1 MPLFDTNSLSN
12 TNLARGSYSG
22 CFSGFDEDSQQSSFS
37 KRASNSDFAC
47 MASSGDLNNLSGKGD
62 IYSAAEGRKMSKF
75 SDLEFYGG
83 SNSDLPPNNELKAN
97 QAFPQPQFP
106 RVVAGWETE
115 ATSIPDYA
123 NNTFKAAREVVLDS
137 QALVLNDFVGD
148 IDSKD
153 FYTFQVTQNTNLNLV
168 LNGLG
173 ANADL
178 ELFNRRGRVI
188 TSSKNA
194 GNVGESITY
203 SDLDAGQ
210 YYVRVSQGAT
220 GENTNYNL
228 SFSTKLISDVSSD
241 VSFVEVPQ
249 AASPEPIAASPS
261 ANNYIQQ
268 VLDLTNSERTKA
280 GLQPL
285 RLNEKLNQAAQGH
298 SQDMAMADYF
308 SHTGA
313 NGSNAGDRAAS
324 AGYYYSSLGENIAA
338 GYITAEEVVQGWMNS
353 PGHRANIMNAGYQ
366 ELGVGYYYLADDTG
380 SVNYNYYWTQ
390 EFGTAG

>member
-1 MPLFDTNSLSN
+1 MPLSDTNSPIN
-12 TNLARGSYSG
+12 THLARGLFRVR
-22 CFSGFDEDSQQSSFS
+22 FSGFDGDSQVSPFS
-37 KRASNSDFAC
+37 KRASNSDFAF
-47 MASSGDLNNLSGKGD
+47 MARSGDLNNLSKND
-62 IYSAAEGRKMSKF
+62 STYSAAEGRKMSKF
-75 SDLEFYGG
+75 SDLNFYGG
-83 SNSDLPPNNELKAN
+83 SNNNLPPSNELKGN
-97 QAFPQPQFP
+97 QAFPQPQSP
-106 RVVAGWETE
+106 GVVAGWESET
-115 ATSIPDYA
+115 TSIPDYA

-153 FYTFQVTQNTNLNLV
+153 CYTFQVTQNTNLNLV
-168 LNGLG
+168 LNGLS

-188 TSSKNA
+188 ASSKNA
-194 GNVGESITY
+194 GNVSESITY

-241 VSFVEVPQ
+241 ASSVEVPQ

-261 ANNYIQQ
+261 TNNYIQQ
-268 VLDLTNSERTKA
+268 VLDLTNSERAKA

-285 RLNEKLNQAAQGH
+285 RLNEKLNQSAQGH

-353 PGHRANIMNAGYQ
+353 PGHRANIMNPFYQ
-366 ELGVGYYYLADDTG
+366 ELGVGYYHLANDTG

-390 EFGTAG
+390 EFGTPG